1 MDRKIMKLHDKTL
14 FKINASAMTSYNDEE
29 LELIWETLS
38 TAQLDFIAELCNSGY
53 TEGYQA
59 GQEQ

>member
-1 MDRKIMKLHDKTL
+1 MDRKIMKLHDKTW

-38 TAQLDFIAELCNSGY
+38 TAQLDFIAELCNSSY
-53 TEGYQA
+53 TEGYKA